1 MMLQMVSVYDEKAK
15 AYMPV
20 MCFNQ
25 IGQARRAFYD
35 AVEDPQT
42 GLSKHPEDYKL
53 YRLGVLDDNT
63 GEITTI
69 IPPEVLASATDVR
82 NQ

>member
-20 MCFNQ
+20 MCYSQ

-35 AVEDPQT
+35 AVEDPST
-42 GLSKHPEDYKL
+42 GLGKHPEDYKL
-53 YRLGVLDDNT
+53 YRLGYIDDNT
-63 GEITTI
+63 GVITSI
-69 IPPEVLASATDVR
+69 EPAELLASATDVR